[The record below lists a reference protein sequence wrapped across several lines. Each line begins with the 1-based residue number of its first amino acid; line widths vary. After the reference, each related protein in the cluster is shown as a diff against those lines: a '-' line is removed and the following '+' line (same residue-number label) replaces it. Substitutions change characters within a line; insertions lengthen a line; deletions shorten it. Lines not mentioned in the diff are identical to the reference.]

1 MGTKW
6 ALQPEQDCKVRS
18 VSSTHHVKPGYVVTY
33 PNRDKSSSERT
44 KLLVV
49 TVLVVSTLLMLL
61 ATFGGWSKLEGLI
74 PLNIAWCLVYLVIA
88 RYVMSWARG
97 LLPIAAALGALM
109 LTFTL
114 IAVSSLDG
122 VTWSDRGQGGYASAH
137 TVFGSGG
144 LSSGTM
150 SVLTITIAVSQALL
164 IIIAMRAFGQAWNI
178 ELEMPAEQVP
188 AEPLAR

>member
-1 MGTKW
+1 
-6 ALQPEQDCKVRS
+6 V
-18 VSSTHHVKPGYVVTY
+18 VSY
-33 PNRDKSSSERT
+33 PNRAKRSSRRA

-49 TVLVVSTLLMLL
+49 AVLVISALLMLL

-74 PLNIAWCLVYLVIA
+74 PLNLAWCLVYLVIA
-88 RYVMSWARG
+88 RYVMHWARG

-122 VTWSDRGQGGYASAH
+122 VTWSDRGHAGYAPVHS
-137 TVFGSGG
+137 VFGSGG

-150 SVLTITIAVSQALL
+150 SLLTIAIAVSQALL
-164 IIIAMRAFGQAWNI
+164 ILISMHGFGQAWNI
-178 ELEMPAEQVP
+178 ELETP
-188 AEPLAR
+188 AEPLAE

>member
-1 MGTKW
+1 MEP
-6 ALQPEQDCKVRS
+6 AQDCKVRG
-18 VSSTHHVKPGYVVTY
+18 VSTARQVKSGYVVTY
-33 PNRDKSSSERT
+33 PNRDKSSSQRT

-49 TVLVVSTLLMLL
+49 AALVVSTLLMLL

-88 RYVMSWARG
+88 RYVMRWARG

-122 VTWSDRGQGGYASAH
+122 VTWSDRGQPGYAPVH

-144 LSSGTM
+144 LSSGSM
-150 SVLTITIAVSQALL
+150 SVLTIAIAVSQALL
-164 IIIAMRAFGQAWNI
+164 ILIAMRGFSQAWNI
-178 ELEMPAEQVP
+178 EYEVP
-188 AEPLAR
+188 VGESTH